1 MGSIPTI
8 EHRTERLRQIDGS
21 MPRLDAIPSGCA
33 FHPRC
38 ARAFDRCVTGRPELM
53 DAGRNWAACWLHAGA
68 SRNAPG

>member
-8 EHRTERLRQIDGS
+8 EHRAERLRQIDGS

-38 ARAFDRCVTGRPELM
+38 GRAFDRCLIEQPELL
-53 DAGRNWAACWLHAGA
+53 DAGRNPGGLLAARDRRPARG
-68 SRNAPG
+68 